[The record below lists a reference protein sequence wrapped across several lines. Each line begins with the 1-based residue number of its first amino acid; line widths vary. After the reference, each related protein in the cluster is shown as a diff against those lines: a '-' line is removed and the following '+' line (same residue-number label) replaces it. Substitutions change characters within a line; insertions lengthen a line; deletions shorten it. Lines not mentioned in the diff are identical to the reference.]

1 MFGFLNCCISVLIGL
16 RISCTKTQTLSNLR
30 LLTTSD
36 QDGRH
41 VERGSGALFPSPIRT
56 SIVLPDSPPPH
67 LGSGQ
72 TRIVLPPSAARACST
87 GLPQSKPSG
96 SGLACTRQ
104 AHPAPEGSFVHVWPE
119 PKTLGYSQNSPS
131 VGFFNP

>member
-72 TRIVLPPSAARACST
+72 TRIVLPHSAAWACSGQAQWVSL
-87 GLPQSKPSG
+87 GLY
-96 SGLACTRQ
+96 RQ
-104 AHPAPEGSFVHVWPE
+104 AHAELDDSTMRVWPE
-119 PKTLGYSQNSPS
+119 HFSLTHSLSLSFGPGEILRRL
-131 VGFFNP
+131 